1 MPHVV
6 TQSCCADASCVFAC
20 PVNCIHPTPDEPDF
34 GTATMLYVDPDSCVD
49 CGACV
54 GACPV
59 GAITSAARL
68 TPQER
73 PFELLN
79 AAFFEH
85 PSPRALQAPVPTL
98 VRKRSR
104 TTVSVAV
111 VGSGPAGMFT
121 VEELLKHD
129 DVRVT
134 VVERLTEPFGLARFG
149 VAPDHPRT
157 RDVVQLFARLLAD
170 RRVTLVTGQQVDQA
184 GLRRLQTEH
193 DAVVL
198 ATGAGLDRTLGLPG
212 EHLPGVHGARPLVAW
227 YNGHPDHR
235 DDRPRLDTSRAVVI
249 GQGNVAL
256 DVARILTRDPEQL
269 AGTDISPPALAALR
283 DSAVEEVVVVG
294 RRGPVGAAFS
304 VSELIGLAGLSDVDL
319 VVDADDLAGQEPP
332 TTEERVRLEL
342 LRDVSRRDRRPG
354 TRAVRLV
361 FGAETL
367 AIEGADRAEGLR
379 LRTRDGREQVLAA
392 GLVVRSVGYAVQA
405 LPGTTVAPHGGLRHD
420 DGRALSES
428 GSRDGLYV
436 VGWAKRGPRGQLG
449 TNRACARE
457 TVNSIVRDLN
467 ASVVEQSA

>member
-34 GTATMLYVDPDSCVD
+34 GTASMLYIDPDSCVD

-59 GAITSAARL
+59 GAITAASRL
-68 TPQER
+68 TPDQQ

-79 AAFFEH
+79 AAYFEQ
-85 PSPRALQAPVPTL
+85 PAPRPLQAPVPTL
-98 VRKRSR
+98 VRRQS
-104 TTVSVAV
+104 TAPVSVAV

-121 VEELLKHD
+121 VEELLKHA

-134 VVERLTEPFGLARFG
+134 VLERLTEPFGLARFG

-157 RDVVQLFARLLAD
+157 REVVRLFDRLLSD
-170 RRVTLVTGQQVDQA
+170 PRVTLVTGQEVDDA
-184 GLRRLQTEH
+184 GLRDLQARH

-198 ATGAGLDRTLGLPG
+198 ATGASHDRLLGLPG
-212 EHLPGVHGARPLVAW
+212 EDLPGVHGARPLVAW

-235 DDRPRLDTSRAVVI
+235 DDAPDLSTERVVVV

-256 DVARILTRDPEQL
+256 DVARILTRDPERL
-269 AGTDISPPALAALR
+269 ADTDISPAALAALR
-283 DSAVEEVVVVG
+283 TSAVTEVVVVG

-304 VSELIGLAGLSDVDL
+304 VSELVGLAGLPDVDV
-319 VVDADDLAGQEPP
+319 VVDPDDLADAVPP
-332 TTEERVRLEL
+332 TTEEQVRVEL
-342 LRDVSRRDRRPG
+342 LRDLAARERRPG

-361 FGAETL
+361 FGAEPV
-367 AIEGADRAEGLR
+367 EVRGDDRVRGLR
-379 LRTRDGREQVLAA
+379 LRSRGGDELLIET
-392 GLVVRSVGYAVQA
+392 GLVVRSVGYAVPA
-405 LPGTTVAPHGGLRHD
+405 RPGTSVAPHGGLHHD
-420 DGRALSES
+420 AGRALSDA
-428 GSRDGLYV
+428 GLPNGLYV
-436 VGWAKRGPRGQLG
+436 VGWTKRGPRGQLG

-457 TVNSIVRDLN
+457 TVNSVVRDLN
-467 ASVVEQSA
+467 RSVVERSA